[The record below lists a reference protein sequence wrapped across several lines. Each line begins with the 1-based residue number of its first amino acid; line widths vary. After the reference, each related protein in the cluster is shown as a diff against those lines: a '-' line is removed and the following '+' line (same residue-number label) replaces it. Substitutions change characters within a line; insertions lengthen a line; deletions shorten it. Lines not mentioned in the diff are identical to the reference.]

1 MAEPQPEA
9 PPSPRPNIK
18 GEYKTPA
25 APKPATCDLHDVAK
39 DAPPPPQ
46 KSALLLMVV
55 VPAVVALYA
64 CLVAAGRASTAV
76 LAVPAALALRALVD
90 ERARAA
96 WDDAAVAFWAGRA
109 AAASGVSMAGAC
121 AAPLAVAVA
130 AAPLLGAVAAF
141 LARSAFDYAS
151 AAETT
156 TTYRSTRVDRVAPR
170 ALATMAAKRELLAA
184 LAFGGLCR
192 DGLYAAVAMVAL
204 PSAAEAFAW
213 LSRFVAVRRAV
224 NEQRWAAAH
233 HTKKSEAL
241 RLKTYPPAYPN
252 GWFVLAAS
260 DELVAGAP
268 PVAVEALG
276 REYVLWRGA
285 TTGLVGC
292 LDAYCPHMG
301 AHLGVGGKVVGDC
314 AQCPMHL
321 WTFAGDG
328 TCTDVPYTSK
338 KIPAAAH
345 GKAHVVHEW
354 YGNVFVW
361 FHADGAPPAYDLPKL
376 PMLSADERRPV
387 RYCGSMAVDVDMHIA
402 EFAENSAD
410 FAHFQPLHGDMV
422 VPWFG
427 GSIPLVTV
435 KHVPG
440 WSCGSGDGDGDGKQ
454 CAWFLDHASLKFN
467 GADVAGSD
475 ADATI
480 TFVGPASAVFFTF
493 ETPIG
498 GITLFHCHTP
508 LSPLKQKIH
517 FSWYADLTMPSALVW
532 YVVGNWIAQWQADVF
547 VWSNKRFRDKAVL
560 VQGDGPL
567 PKLRKWFRQFYS
579 EGSEAAANK
588 DSLDW

>member
-39 DAPPPPQ
+39 DATPPPQ

-90 ERARAA
+90 KRDRAA
-96 WDDAAVAFWAGRA
+96 WDDAVAFWAGRA
-109 AAASGVSMAGAC
+109 AAASGVSMAGAG
-121 AAPLAVAVA
+121 AAPLAV
-130 AAPLLGAVAAF
+130 
-141 LARSAFDYAS
+141 S
-151 AAETT
+151 TT

-184 LAFGGLCR
+184 LAFGGLLR
-192 DGLYAAVAMVAL
+192 DGFHAAVAMVAL
-204 PSAAEAFAW
+204 PAAAEAFAW

-301 AHLGVGGKVVGDC
+301 AHLGVGGSVVGDC
-314 AQCPMHL
+314 ARCPMHL

-328 TCTDVPYTSK
+328 TCADVPYTSK

-345 GKAHVVHEW
+345 GAPHAVHEW

-361 FHADGAPPAYDLPKL
+361 FHADGAPPSYELPKL
-376 PMLSADERRPV
+376 RMLSADERRPV

-440 WSCGSGDGDGDGKQ
+440 WSCGSGDGDDDGKQ
-454 CAWFLDHASLKFN
+454 CAWFLDH
-467 GADVAGSD
+467 VAEVQRRGRQGSD

-517 FSWYADLTMPSALVW
+517 FSWYADLTMPSALVC
-532 YVVGNWIAQWQADVF
+532 
-547 VWSNKRFRDKAVL
+547 
-560 VQGDGPL
+560 
-567 PKLRKWFRQFYS
+567 KLGARLDARR
-579 EGSEAAANK
+579 
-588 DSLDW
+588 SLF

>member
-1 MAEPQPEA
+1 MT
-9 PPSPRPNIK
+9 R
-18 GEYKTPA
+18 T
-25 APKPATCDLHDVAK
+25 L
-39 DAPPPPQ
+39 
-46 KSALLLMVV
+46 KSG
-55 VPAVVALYA
+55 
-64 CLVAAGRASTAV
+64 GRF
-76 LAVPAALALRALVD
+76 
-90 ERARAA
+90 E
-96 WDDAAVAFWAGRA
+96 
-109 AAASGVSMAGAC
+109 
-121 AAPLAVAVA
+121 
-130 AAPLLGAVAAF
+130 F
-141 LARSAFDYAS
+141 LA
-151 AAETT
+151 
-156 TTYRSTRVDRVAPR
+156 
-170 ALATMAAKRELLAA
+170 
-184 LAFGGLCR
+184 
-192 DGLYAAVAMVAL
+192 
-204 PSAAEAFAW
+204 
-213 LSRFVAVRRAV
+213 
-224 NEQRWAAAH
+224 
-233 HTKKSEAL
+233 
-241 RLKTYPPAYPN
+241 
-252 GWFVLAAS
+252 GWFVLASS

-345 GKAHVVHEW
+345 GAPHAVHEW

-361 FHADGAPPAYDLPKL
+361 FHADGAPPSYELPKL
-376 PMLSADERRPV
+376 RMLSADERRP
-387 RYCGSMAVDVDMHIA
+387 
-402 EFAENSAD
+402 
-410 FAHFQPLHGDMV
+410 PLHGDMV

-440 WSCGSGDGDGDGKQ
+440 WSCGSGDGDDDGKQ

-467 GADVAGSD
+467 GADVKGSD

-517 FSWYADLTMPSALVW
+517 FSLL
-532 YVVGNWIAQWQADVF
+532 WQADVF

>member
-39 DAPPPPQ
+39 DNNDPPPQ

-76 LAVPAALALRALVD
+76 LAVPAALALRRSSTSAI
-90 ERARAA
+90 AA
-96 WDDAAVAFWAGRA
+96 WDDAAAFWAGRA
-109 AAASGVSMAGAC
+109 AAASGVSMAGAG
-121 AAPLAVAVA
+121 AAPRRVRA
-130 AAPLLGAVAAF
+130 AAPPWAPSR
-141 LARSAFDYAS
+141 RSAGS
-151 AAETT
+151 A
-156 TTYRSTRVDRVAPR
+156 
-170 ALATMAAKRELLAA
+170 
-184 LAFGGLCR
+184 FHH
-192 DGLYAAVAMVAL
+192 
-204 PSAAEAFAW
+204 
-213 LSRFVAVRRAV
+213 
-224 NEQRWAAAH
+224 AAADDDDLPVDAPLGRGAPH
-233 HTKKSEAL
+233 EEERGAAPEDL
-241 RLKTYPPAYPN
+241 PAGLPERL
-252 GWFVLAAS
+252 FVLAAS

-301 AHLGVGGKVVGDC
+301 AHLGVGGTVVGDC
-314 AQCPMHL
+314 ARCPMHL

-328 TCTDVPYTSK
+328 TCADVPYTSK

-345 GKAHVVHEW
+345 GAPHAVHEW

-361 FHADGAPPAYDLPKL
+361 FHADGAPPSYELPKL

-440 WSCGSGDGDGDGKQ
+440 WSCGSGDGDDDGKQ

-467 GADVAGSD
+467 GAD
-475 ADATI
+475 ATGR
-480 TFVGPASAVFFTF
+480 TLTRRSRSSGPPAVFFTF

-547 VWSNKRFRDKAVL
+547 VWSNTRFCDKAVL

-567 PKLRKWFRQFYS
+567 PKLRRFRRPTG
-579 EGSEAAANK
+579 GSEAAATRTASTANWARGSTLGARCFEFN
-588 DSLDW
+588 DTTSTALDEILTRGSVSSIQTRTSSAIRETRSESGAAD